1 MNKTYMSR
9 AVSRAMSADH
19 PIGDPVGGA
28 AYGER
33 NDPIS
38 AIVAISSMAGTY
50 ASAAAALTAAGGVAS
65 FGSVIASMSLMQ
77 GLTVVGSALSLV
89 GNVTGNS
96 TLSKIGMIA
105 GLAGGIGQFADY
117 SMGTQM
123 GGTLGQLG
131 NKMGLNNVPGL
142 SSVSIPT
149 DALAM
154 TRDQLKSN
162 IGAYGGVT
170 PEGFAKGVSSSGT
183 SVPNPAGYNLNAGPA
198 MANPAGTAVS
208 TAAAPAA
215 AADGGAAASGG
226 AATTGSVAPPS
237 FDTLKDAG
245 KSVLKFTKENPDA
258 AAIIAKSVGG
268 LADWMS
274 GKTDAEIAALKSQVG
289 YADARAM
296 QIQQE
301 IEKEKTRRI
310 RINEGYA
317 NVNTGGLNVNTNALM
332 QSPSIAA
339 PTVALPN
346 QGLINTARIG

>member
-9 AVSRAMSADH
+9 AVSRAMAADH

-50 ASAAAALTAAGGVAS
+50 AAAGTFAT
-65 FGSVIASMSLMQ
+65 MTLMQ
-77 GLTVVGSALSLV
+77 GLTFVGSALSLV
-89 GNVTGNS
+89 GNVTGNK

-117 SMGTQM
+117 AMGTQM

-131 NKMGLNNVPGL
+131 SKMGFSQVSLANPAELSGL
-142 SSVSIPT
+142 QMSQ
-149 DALAM
+149 A
-154 TRDQLKSN
+154 SN
-162 IGAYGGVT
+162 AIGGVT
-170 PEGFAKGVSSSGT
+170 PKGFVEGVSSSGT
-183 SVPNPAGYNLNAGPA
+183 SVPYTGGYNPNSAGA
-198 MANPAGTAVS
+198 LANPAGTAVPAAVAPTAVAS
-208 TAAAPAA
+208 AAATPAA
-215 AADGGAAASGG
+215 TAV
-226 AATTGSVAPPS
+226 TAPVTAPT
-237 FDTLKDAG
+237 FETLKDAG
-245 KSVLKFTKENPDA
+245 KGVLKFTKENPEA
-258 AAIIAKSVGG
+258 ASIIAKSVGG

-301 IEKEKTRRI
+301 IEKEKTRRAN
-310 RINEGYA
+310 INQGYA
-317 NVNTGGLNVNTNALM
+317 AVNTGLNVNTNALM

-339 PTVALPN
+339 PTVTLPG
-346 QGLINTARIG
+346 QGLINTARVG

>member
-9 AVSRAMSADH
+9 AVSRAMAADH

-50 ASAAAALTAAGGVAS
+50 AAAGTFAAMTV
-65 FGSVIASMSLMQ
+65 MQ
-77 GLTVVGSALSLV
+77 GITFVGSALSLV
-89 GNVTGNS
+89 GNVTGNK

-117 SMGTQM
+117 AMGTQM

-131 NKMGLNNVPGL
+131 SKMGVGTVPMGGAEAL
-142 SSVSIPT
+142 SQSQAF
-149 DALAM
+149 DASRAL
-154 TRDQLKSN
+154 TGGSPKGFQTT
-162 IGAYGGVT
+162 GGVT
-170 PEGFAKGVSSSGT
+170 
-183 SVPNPAGYNLNAGPA
+183 SVPAGVNVPTSNAAAA
-198 MANPAGTAVS
+198 MANPAGTAVPAAAAP
-208 TAAAPAA
+208 TAVAPAAAAAPAA
-215 AADGGAAASGG
+215 
-226 AATTGSVAPPS
+226 VAPVATPT
-237 FDTLKDAG
+237 FETLKNAG
-245 KSVLKFTKENPDA
+245 SGVLKFTKENPEA
-258 AAIIAKSVGG
+258 ASIIAKSVGG

-301 IEKEKTRRI
+301 IEKEKTRRAN
-310 RINEGYA
+310 INQGYTG
-317 NVNTGGLNVNTNALM
+317 VNTGLNVNTGATM
-332 QSPSIAA
+332 QPASIAA
-339 PTVALPN
+339 PTVTLPG
-346 QGLINTARIG
+346 QGLINTARVG

>member
-1 MNKTYMSR
+1 MSR
-9 AVSRAMSADH
+9 AVSRAMAQDH

-50 ASAAAALTAAGGVAS
+50 AAAGTFAAMTV
-65 FGSVIASMSLMQ
+65 MQ
-77 GLTVVGSALSLV
+77 GITFVGAALSLV
-89 GNVTGNS
+89 GNVTGNA

-117 SMGTQM
+117 AMGTQM

-131 NKMGLNNVPGL
+131 NKMGLNNIPGL
-142 SSVSIPT
+142 SNVSMGT

-154 TRDQLKSN
+154 SQDQLKSN

-170 PEGFAKGVSSSGT
+170 PKGFVEGVSSSGT
-183 SVPNPAGYNLNAGPA
+183 SVPYTAGYNPNSAGA
-198 MANPAGTAVS
+198 LANPAGSSVS
-208 TAAAPAA
+208 AAAAPAA
-215 AADGGAAASGG
+215 AAPAAPVIE
-226 AATTGSVAPPS
+226 SVTPPV

-245 KSVLKFTKENPDA
+245 KGVLAFTKANPEA
-258 AAIIAKSVGG
+258 ASIIAKSVGG

-274 GKTDAEIAALKSQVG
+274 GKTDAEIAAMKAQVG

-301 IEKEKTRRI
+301 IEREKTRRI
-310 RINEGYA
+310 NVNKGYA
-317 NVNTGGLNVNTNALM
+317 AVDTGLNVNTNALM

-339 PTVALPN
+339 PTVALPG

>member
-77 GLTVVGSALSLV
+77 GLTLVGSALSLV

-105 GLAGGIGQFADY
+105 GLAGGIGQFAEFA
-117 SMGTQM
+117 TKKTI
-123 GGTLGQLG
+123 GGTIGELGS
-131 NKMGLNNVPGL
+131 KMGFSNVDVTGGAEAL
-142 SSVSIPT
+142 SLSQALQATRAIP
-149 DALAM
+149 AG
-154 TRDQLKSN
+154 RP
-162 IGAYGGVT
+162 YGYDSTG
-170 PEGFAKGVSSSGT
+170 GVSSAGT
-183 SVPNPAGYNLNAGPA
+183 SVPYTAGYNPNSAGA
-198 MANPAGTAVS
+198 LANPAGTAVPA
-208 TAAAPAA
+208 AAAPAA
-215 AADGGAAASGG
+215 AAPAAAAPAGAAPP
-226 AATTGSVAPPS
+226 AATGSVAPPS
-237 FDTLKDAG
+237 FETLKDAG
-245 KSVLKFTKENPDA
+245 KGVLRFTKENPDA

-274 GKTDAEIAALKSQVG
+274 GKTDAEIAAMKAQVG

-339 PTVALPN
+339 PTVALPG

>member
-1 MNKTYMSR
+1 
-9 AVSRAMSADH
+9 MSADH

-38 AIVAISSMAGTY
+38 AIVAISSMVGTY
-50 ASAAAALTAAGGVAS
+50 AAAGS
-65 FGSVIASMSLMQ
+65 FAAMTLMQ
-77 GLTVVGSALSLV
+77 GLTFVGSALSLV

-117 SMGTQM
+117 AMGTQM

-131 NKMGLNNVPGL
+131 NKMGLNNVTGF
-142 SSVSIPT
+142 SNVSIPT

-154 TRDQLKSN
+154 TRDQFASN
-162 IGAYGGVT
+162 SGAYGGVT
-170 PEGFAKGVSSSGT
+170 PKGFVEGVSSSGT
-183 SVPNPAGYNLNAGPA
+183 SVPYTAGYNPNSAGA
-198 MANPAGTAVS
+198 LANPAGTAVQAG
-208 TAAAPAA
+208 TAVPAAAAPAA
-215 AADGGAAASGG
+215 TAPPAA
-226 AATTGSVAPPS
+226 TGSVAPPS
-237 FDTLKDAG
+237 FETLKDAG
-245 KSVLKFTKENPDA
+245 KGVLRFTKENPDA

-339 PTVALPN
+339 PTVALPG
-346 QGLINTARIG
+346 QGGLINTARIG

>member
-1 MNKTYMSR
+1 MNKTYMPR

-50 ASAAAALTAAGGVAS
+50 AAAGTFAAMTV
-65 FGSVIASMSLMQ
+65 MQ
-77 GLTVVGSALSLV
+77 GLTFVGSALSLV
-89 GNVTGNS
+89 GNVTGNK

-105 GLAGGIGQFADY
+105 GLAGGVGQFADY
-117 SMGTQM
+117 AMGTQM

-131 NKMGLNNVPGL
+131 SKMGLNNVPG
-142 SSVSIPT
+142 VSNVSMGT

-154 TRDQLKSN
+154 TRDQFASN
-162 IGAYGGVT
+162 SGAYGGVT
-170 PEGFAKGVSSSGT
+170 PKGFVEGVSSSN
-183 SVPNPAGYNLNAGPA
+183 VNAPSA
-198 MANPAGTAVS
+198 AVNS
-208 TAAAPAA
+208 NAA
-215 AADGGAAASGG
+215 AAMASGSAPVN
-226 AATTGSVAPPS
+226 AAVAPPGMVNPVTDITKS
-237 FDTLKDAG
+237 ASPTITAPVATPTFETLKDAG
-245 KSVLKFTKENPDA
+245 KGVLAFTKANPDA

-274 GKTDAEIAALKSQVG
+274 GKTDAEIAAMKAQVG

-301 IEKEKTRRI
+301 IEKERARRAN
-310 RINEGYA
+310 INQGYA
-317 NVNTGGLNVNTNALM
+317 MVNTGGLNVNTGTTM
-332 QSPSIAA
+332 QPASIAA
-339 PTVALPN
+339 PTVALPG
-346 QGLINTARIG
+346 QGGLINTARIG

>member
-9 AVSRAMSADH
+9 AVSRAMAADH

-50 ASAAAALTAAGGVAS
+50 AAAGTFAAMTV
-65 FGSVIASMSLMQ
+65 MQ
-77 GLTVVGSALSLV
+77 GLTFVGSALSLV
-89 GNVTGNS
+89 GNVTGNK

-117 SMGTQM
+117 AMGTQM

-131 NKMGLNNVPGL
+131 SKVGISNVPLGGAEAL
-142 SSVSIPT
+142 SQTQAMNASR
-149 DALAM
+149 AL
-154 TRDQLKSN
+154 TG
-162 IGAYGGVT
+162 GA
-170 PEGFAKGVSSSGT
+170 PSGFQTTGGVSSAGVN
-183 SVPNPAGYNLNAGPA
+183 VPSAGVNA
-198 MANPAGTAVS
+198 N
-208 TAAAPAA
+208 AA
-215 AADGGAAASGG
+215 AAMASGSAPAVAVPPGMGGPVETIVQTAPPAITAPVTAPTFETLKNAGSGVLDFTKKNPEAAS
-226 AATTGSVAPPS
+226 
-237 FDTLKDAG
+237 
-245 KSVLKFTKENPDA
+245 
-258 AAIIAKSVGG
+258 IIAKSVGG

-301 IEKEKTRRI
+301 IEKERARRAN
-310 RINEGYA
+310 INQGYA
-317 NVNTGGLNVNTNALM
+317 AVNTGLNVNTGANM
-332 QSPSIAA
+332 QSASIAA
-339 PTVALPN
+339 PTVTLPG
-346 QGLINTARIG
+346 QGGLINTARVG

>member
-9 AVSRAMSADH
+9 AVSRAMAADH

-50 ASAAAALTAAGGVAS
+50 AAAGTFAT
-65 FGSVIASMSLMQ
+65 MTLMQ
-77 GLTVVGSALSLV
+77 GLTFVGSALSLV
-89 GNVTGNS
+89 GNVTGNK

-117 SMGTQM
+117 AMGTQM

-131 NKMGLNNVPGL
+131 SKMGFSQVSLANPAELSGL
-142 SSVSIPT
+142 QMSQ
-149 DALAM
+149 A
-154 TRDQLKSN
+154 SN
-162 IGAYGGVT
+162 AIRGGT
-170 PEGFAKGVSSSGT
+170 PSGFQTTGGVSSAGT
-183 SVPNPAGYNLNAGPA
+183 NVPPSGYNINAGPA
-198 MANPAGTAVS
+198 MASGAPTSAVAPAGMGAPVEAITPSVSPTITAPV
-208 TAAAPAA
+208 AAPI
-215 AADGGAAASGG
+215 
-226 AATTGSVAPPS
+226 TE
-237 FDTLKDAG
+237 TLKNAG
-245 KSVLKFTKENPDA
+245 SGVLKFTKENPEA
-258 AAIIAKSVGG
+258 ASVIAKSVGG

-301 IEKEKTRRI
+301 IEKEKTRRAN
-310 RINEGYA
+310 INQGYA
-317 NVNTGGLNVNTNALM
+317 AVNTGLNVNTGANM
-332 QSPSIAA
+332 QSASIAA
-339 PTVALPN
+339 PTVTLPG
-346 QGLINTARIG
+346 QGGLINTARVG

>member
-1 MNKTYMSR
+1 
-9 AVSRAMSADH
+9 MSADH

-50 ASAAAALTAAGGVAS
+50 AAAGS
-65 FGSVIASMSLMQ
+65 FAAMTLMQ
-77 GLTVVGSALSLV
+77 GLTFVGSALSLV
-89 GNVTGNS
+89 GNVTGNK

-117 SMGTQM
+117 AMGTQM

-131 NKMGLNNVPGL
+131 SKVGISNVPLGGAEAL
-142 SSVSIPT
+142 SQTQAMNASR
-149 DALAM
+149 AL
-154 TRDQLKSN
+154 T
-162 IGAYGGVT
+162 GGS
-170 PEGFAKGVSSSGT
+170 PSGFQTTGGVSSAGT
-183 SVPNPAGYNLNAGPA
+183 SVPYTAGYNPNSAGA
-198 MANPAGTAVS
+198 LANPAGTAVPA
-208 TAAAPAA
+208 AAAPAA
-215 AADGGAAASGG
+215 AAPAAAAPAGAAPP
-226 AATTGSVAPPS
+226 AATGSVAPPS
-237 FDTLKDAG
+237 FETLKDAG
-245 KSVLKFTKENPDA
+245 KGVLRFTKENPDA

-274 GKTDAEIAALKSQVG
+274 GKTDAEIAAMKAQVG

-339 PTVALPN
+339 PTVALPG

>member
-77 GLTVVGSALSLV
+77 GLTLVGSALSLV
-89 GNVTGNS
+89 GNVTGNK

-105 GLAGGIGQFADY
+105 NLAGGIGQFAEFA
-117 SMGTQM
+117 TKQTI
-123 GGTLGQLG
+123 GGTVGELGKKIG
-131 NKMGLNNVPGL
+131 FNNVPGF
-142 SSVSIPT
+142 SSVDIPT

-183 SVPNPAGYNLNAGPA
+183 SVPYTGGYNVNSAKALASGSAP
-198 MANPAGTAVS
+198 VS
-208 TAAAPAA
+208 AAAPAA
-215 AADGGAAASGG
+215 AADGAAATGG
-226 AATTGSVAPPS
+226 AVATEVAPPS
-237 FDTLKDAG
+237 FETLKDASKG
-245 KSVLKFTKENPDA
+245 VLRFTKENPDA

-301 IEKEKTRRI
+301 IEREKTRRA

-339 PTVALPN
+339 PIVALPG

>member
-9 AVSRAMSADH
+9 AVSRAMAQDH

-38 AIVAISSMAGTY
+38 AIVAISSMAGTF
-50 ASAAAALTAAGGVAS
+50 SAAGSFAAMT
-65 FGSVIASMSLMQ
+65 LMQ
-77 GLTVVGSALSLV
+77 GLTFVGSALSLV
-89 GNVTGNS
+89 GNVTGNA

-117 SMGTQM
+117 AMGTQM

-142 SSVSIPT
+142 SNVSMGT

-154 TRDQLKSN
+154 SRDQLKSN
-162 IGAYGGVT
+162 INAYGNVT
-170 PEGFAKGVSSSGT
+170 PKGFAEGVSSSG
-183 SVPNPAGYNLNAGPA
+183 VNAPSA
-198 MANPAGTAVS
+198 AVNS
-208 TAAAPAA
+208 NAA
-215 AADGGAAASGG
+215 AAMASGSAPVN
-226 AATTGSVAPPS
+226 AAVAPPGMVNPVTDITKS
-237 FDTLKDAG
+237 VSPTITAPVATPTFETLKDAG
-245 KSVLKFTKENPDA
+245 KGVLAFTKANPDA

-274 GKTDAEIAALKSQVG
+274 GKTDAEIAAMKAQVG

-301 IEKEKTRRI
+301 IEKEKTRRAN
-310 RINEGYA
+310 INQGYTA
-317 NVNTGGLNVNTNALM
+317 VNTGLNVNTGATM
-332 QSPSIAA
+332 QPAAIAA
-339 PTVALPN
+339 PTVALPG
-346 QGLINTARIG
+346 QGLINTARVG

>member
-9 AVSRAMSADH
+9 AVSRAMAADH

-50 ASAAAALTAAGGVAS
+50 AAAGTFAAMTV
-65 FGSVIASMSLMQ
+65 MQ
-77 GLTVVGSALSLV
+77 GITFVGSALSLV
-89 GNVTGNS
+89 GNVTGNK

-117 SMGTQM
+117 AMGTQM

-131 NKMGLNNVPGL
+131 SKMGFSQVSLANPAELSGL
-142 SSVSIPT
+142 QMSQ
-149 DALAM
+149 A
-154 TRDQLKSN
+154 SN
-162 IGAYGGVT
+162 AIGGVT
-170 PEGFAKGVSSSGT
+170 PKGFVEGVSSSGT
-183 SVPNPAGYNLNAGPA
+183 SVPYTGGYNPSSAGA
-198 MANPAGTAVS
+198 LANPAGTAVPAAVAPAAA
-208 TAAAPAA
+208 AAAPAA
-215 AADGGAAASGG
+215 APV
-226 AATTGSVAPPS
+226 TAPVTAPT
-237 FDTLKDAG
+237 FETLKDAG
-245 KSVLKFTKENPDA
+245 KGVLAFTKANPEA
-258 AAIIAKSVGG
+258 ASIIAKSVGG

-301 IEKEKTRRI
+301 IEKERARRAN
-310 RINEGYA
+310 INQGYA
-317 NVNTGGLNVNTNALM
+317 GVNTGLNVNTGTTM
-332 QSPSIAA
+332 QPASIAA
-339 PTVALPN
+339 PTVALPG
-346 QGLINTARIG
+346 QGGLINTARVG

>member
-9 AVSRAMSADH
+9 AVSRAMAADH

-50 ASAAAALTAAGGVAS
+50 AAAGTFAAMTV
-65 FGSVIASMSLMQ
+65 MQ
-77 GLTVVGSALSLV
+77 GITFVGSALSLV
-89 GNVTGNS
+89 GNVTGNK

-117 SMGTQM
+117 AMGTQM

-131 NKMGLNNVPGL
+131 NKMGLNNVTGL
-142 SSVSIPT
+142 SNVSIPT

-170 PEGFAKGVSSSGT
+170 PEGFAKGVSSAGVNAPT
-183 SVPNPAGYNLNAGPA
+183 SN
-198 MANPAGTAVS
+198 
-208 TAAAPAA
+208 AA
-215 AADGGAAASGG
+215 AAMASGAPVNTAVAPAGMG
-226 AATTGSVAPPS
+226 APVEAITKSGSPTITESVATPT
-237 FDTLKDAG
+237 FETLKDAG
-245 KSVLKFTKENPDA
+245 KGVLDFTKKNPEA
-258 AAIIAKSVGG
+258 ASIIAKSVGG

-301 IEKEKTRRI
+301 IEKEKTRRAN
-310 RINEGYA
+310 INQGYTG
-317 NVNTGGLNVNTNALM
+317 VNTGLNVNTGATM
-332 QSPSIAA
+332 QPASIAA
-339 PTVALPN
+339 PTVTLPG
-346 QGLINTARIG
+346 QGLINTARVG

>member
-1 MNKTYMSR
+1 MSR
-9 AVSRAMSADH
+9 AVSRAMAQDH

-50 ASAAAALTAAGGVAS
+50 AAAGTFAAMTV
-65 FGSVIASMSLMQ
+65 MQ
-77 GLTVVGSALSLV
+77 GITFIGSALSLV
-89 GNVTGNS
+89 GNVTGNK

-117 SMGTQM
+117 AMGTQM

-131 NKMGLNNVPGL
+131 SKVGISNVSLANPAELSGLQ
-142 SSVSIPT
+142 
-149 DALAM
+149 M
-154 TRDQLKSN
+154 TQASN
-162 IGAYGGVT
+162 AIRGGT
-170 PEGFAKGVSSSGT
+170 PSGFQAGGGVSSSGT
-183 SVPNPAGYNLNAGPA
+183 SVPYTAGYNPNSAGA
-198 MANPAGTAVS
+198 LANPAGSSVS
-208 TAAAPAA
+208 AAAAPAA
-215 AADGGAAASGG
+215 AAPAAAAP
-226 AATTGSVAPPS
+226 AAPVIESVTPPV

-245 KSVLKFTKENPDA
+245 KGVLAFTKANPEA
-258 AAIIAKSVGG
+258 ASIIAKSVGG

-274 GKTDAEIAALKSQVG
+274 GKTDAEIAAMKAQVG

-301 IEKEKTRRI
+301 IEKEKTRRAN
-310 RINEGYA
+310 INQGYTA
-317 NVNTGGLNVNTNALM
+317 INTGLNVNTGATM
-332 QSPSIAA
+332 QPAAIAA
-339 PTVALPN
+339 PTVALPG

>member
-50 ASAAAALTAAGGVAS
+50 ASAAAALTAAGGIAT
-65 FGSVIASMSLMQ
+65 FGSVITSMTLMQ
-77 GLTVVGSALSLV
+77 GLTLVGSALSLV
-89 GNVTGNS
+89 GNVTGNA
-96 TLSKIGMIA
+96 TLSKIGMVA
-105 GLAGGIGQFADY
+105 GLAGGIGQFAEFA
-117 SMGTQM
+117 TKKTI
-123 GGTLGQLG
+123 GGTIGELGS
-131 NKMGLNNVPGL
+131 KMGFSNVDVTGGAEAL
-142 SSVSIPT
+142 SQSQALQATRAIPAGRPSGYDST
-149 DALAM
+149 
-154 TRDQLKSN
+154 
-162 IGAYGGVT
+162 G
-170 PEGFAKGVSSSGT
+170 GVSSAGT
-183 SVPNPAGYNLNAGPA
+183 SGVPSAGVNTNQAYAL
-198 MANPAGTAVS
+198 ANPANPADAAVS
-208 TAAAPAA
+208 AAPAA
-215 AADGGAAASGG
+215 VEPAAAVIE
-226 AATTGSVAPPS
+226 SVTPPV

-245 KSVLKFTKENPDA
+245 KGVLAFTKANPDA
-258 AAIIAKSVGG
+258 AAIMAKSVGG

-274 GKTDAEIAALKSQVG
+274 GKTDAEIAAMKAQVG

-301 IEKEKTRRI
+301 IEREKTRRT
-310 RINEGYA
+310 NVNKGYA
-317 NVNTGGLNVNTNALM
+317 AVDTGLSVNTNALM

-339 PTVALPN
+339 PTVALPG

>member
-9 AVSRAMSADH
+9 AVSRAMAQDH

-50 ASAAAALTAAGGVAS
+50 AAAGTFAAMTV
-65 FGSVIASMSLMQ
+65 MQ
-77 GLTVVGSALSLV
+77 GITFVGSALSLV
-89 GNVTGNS
+89 GNVTGNK

-117 SMGTQM
+117 AMGTQM

-131 NKMGLNNVPGL
+131 SKVGISNVPLGGAEAL
-142 SSVSIPT
+142 SQTQAMNASR
-149 DALAM
+149 AL
-154 TRDQLKSN
+154 T
-162 IGAYGGVT
+162 GGS
-170 PEGFAKGVSSSGT
+170 PSGFQTTGGVSSAGT
-183 SVPNPAGYNLNAGPA
+183 SVPYTAGYNPNSAGA
-198 MANPAGTAVS
+198 LANPAGSSVS
-208 TAAAPAA
+208 AAAAPAA
-215 AADGGAAASGG
+215 AAAAPAAAAP
-226 AATTGSVAPPS
+226 AAPVIESVTPPV

-245 KSVLKFTKENPDA
+245 KGVLAFTKANPEA
-258 AAIIAKSVGG
+258 ASIIAKSVGG

-274 GKTDAEIAALKSQVG
+274 GKTDAEIAAMKAQVG

-301 IEKEKTRRI
+301 IEKEKTRRAN
-310 RINEGYA
+310 INQGYTA
-317 NVNTGGLNVNTNALM
+317 VNTGLNVNTGATM
-332 QSPSIAA
+332 QPAAIAA
-339 PTVALPN
+339 PTVALPG
-346 QGLINTARIG
+346 QGLINTARVG

>member
-9 AVSRAMSADH
+9 AVSRAMAQDH
-19 PIGDPVGGA
+19 PIGNPVGGA

-50 ASAAAALTAAGGVAS
+50 AAAGTFAAMTV
-65 FGSVIASMSLMQ
+65 MQ
-77 GLTVVGSALSLV
+77 GITFIGSALSLI
-89 GNVTGNS
+89 GNVTGNK

-117 SMGTQM
+117 AMGTQM

-131 NKMGLNNVPGL
+131 NKMGLNNIPGL
-142 SSVSIPT
+142 SNISMGT

-154 TRDQLKSN
+154 SQNQLKSN

-170 PEGFAKGVSSSGT
+170 PKGFVEGVSSSGT
-183 SVPNPAGYNLNAGPA
+183 SVPSAAVNSNAAAA
-198 MANPAGTAVS
+198 MANPTGAAVS
-208 TAAAPAA
+208 AAPAVVEPA
-215 AADGGAAASGG
+215 PVVTAPV
-226 AATTGSVAPPS
+226 TTPN
-237 FDTLKDAG
+237 FETLKDAG
-245 KSVLKFTKENPDA
+245 KGVLKFTKENPEA
-258 AAIIAKSVGG
+258 ASIIAKSASG

-301 IEKEKTRRI
+301 IEKEKTRRA

-317 NVNTGGLNVNTNALM
+317 TVNTGGLNVNTNALM
-332 QSPSIAA
+332 QSPIAA
-339 PTVALPN
+339 PTVALPG
-346 QGLINTARIG
+346 QGLINTARVG

>member
-9 AVSRAMSADH
+9 AVSRAMATDH

-50 ASAAAALTAAGGVAS
+50 AAAGTFAAMTV
-65 FGSVIASMSLMQ
+65 MQ
-77 GLTVVGSALSLV
+77 GLTFVGSALSLV
-89 GNVTGNS
+89 GNVTGNK

-117 SMGTQM
+117 AMGTQM

-131 NKMGLNNVPGL
+131 SKVGISNVPLGGAEAL
-142 SSVSIPT
+142 SQSQAF
-149 DALAM
+149 DASRALSGGTPSGFQA
-154 TRDQLKSN
+154 
-162 IGAYGGVT
+162 GGGVT
-170 PEGFAKGVSSSGT
+170 
-183 SVPNPAGYNLNAGPA
+183 SVPAGVNVPTSNAAAA
-198 MANPAGTAVS
+198 MANPAGTAVPA
-208 TAAAPAA
+208 AAAPAA
-215 AADGGAAASGG
+215 AAAAPAAA
-226 AATTGSVAPPS
+226 AAAPAAAAPAAAPITE
-237 FDTLKDAG
+237 TLKNAG
-245 KSVLKFTKENPDA
+245 SGVLAFTKANPDA

-274 GKTDAEIAALKSQVG
+274 GKTDAEIAAMKAQVG

-301 IEKEKTRRI
+301 IEKEKARRAN
-310 RINEGYA
+310 INQGYA
-317 NVNTGGLNVNTNALM
+317 GVNTGLSVNTGATM
-332 QSPSIAA
+332 QPASIAA
-339 PTVALPN
+339 PTVALPG
-346 QGLINTARIG
+346 QGGLINTARVG

>member
-1 MNKTYMSR
+1 
-9 AVSRAMSADH
+9 MSADH

-50 ASAAAALTAAGGVAS
+50 ASAAAALGATAS
-65 FGSVIASMSLMQ
+65 FGSVIASMGLMQ
-77 GLTVVGSALSLV
+77 GLTMVGSALSLV
-89 GNVTGNS
+89 GNVTGNK
-96 TLSKIGMIA
+96 TLSKIGMVA

-117 SMGTQM
+117 AMGTQM

-131 NKMGLNNVPGL
+131 NKMGLNNIPGL
-142 SSVSIPT
+142 SNVSMGT

-154 TRDQLKSN
+154 SQDQLKSN

-170 PEGFAKGVSSSGT
+170 PKGFVEGVSSSG
-183 SVPNPAGYNLNAGPA
+183 VNAPSA
-198 MANPAGTAVS
+198 AVS
-208 TAAAPAA
+208 SNAA
-215 AADGGAAASGG
+215 AAMASGSAPVN
-226 AATTGSVAPPS
+226 AAVAPAGMGTPVETITPS
-237 FDTLKDAG
+237 ASPTITAPVATPTFETLKNAG
-245 KSVLKFTKENPDA
+245 SGVLKFTKENPEA
-258 AAIIAKSVGG
+258 ASVIAKSVSG

-301 IEKEKTRRI
+301 IEKEKTRRA

-317 NVNTGGLNVNTNALM
+317 TVNTGGLNVNTNALM

-339 PTVALPN
+339 PTVALPG

>member
-38 AIVAISSMAGTY
+38 ASVAISSMAGTY

-77 GLTVVGSALSLV
+77 GLTLVGSALSLV
-89 GNVTGNS
+89 GNVTGNK

-105 GLAGGIGQFADY
+105 GLAGGIGQFAEFA
-117 SMGTQM
+117 TKQTI
-123 GGTLGQLG
+123 GGTVGELG
-131 NKMGLNNVPGL
+131 KKIGLNNVTGFSNVSMGGAESL
-142 SSVSIPT
+142 SQSQAMGASRALTTGAPT
-149 DALAM
+149 GFRA
-154 TRDQLKSN
+154 
-162 IGAYGGVT
+162 GG
-170 PEGFAKGVSSSGT
+170 GVSSSGT
-183 SVPNPAGYNLNAGPA
+183 SVPNPSGYNYSSARA
-198 MANPAGTAVS
+198 MANPTGTAVS

-215 AADGGAAASGG
+215 DGAAATGG
-226 AATTGSVAPPS
+226 AVATEVAPPS
-237 FDTLKDAG
+237 FETLKDASKG
-245 KSVLKFTKENPDA
+245 VLRFTKENPDA

-301 IEKEKTRRI
+301 IEREKTRRA

-317 NVNTGGLNVNTNALM
+317 DVNTGLKVNTDASM
-332 QSPSIAA
+332 QSASIAA
-339 PTVALPN
+339 PTVTLPG